1 MPSPSSDAITT
12 AAHAGG
18 THPLRLPPVRWLLL
32 LVVLMALASATAL
45 WLTVQQARQ
54 LGQPDQNSDLW
65 YVSSVNSELARV
77 RLLSHQLLAGEASAD
92 ELMLRLE
99 VLYSVLDNTSAL
111 PKLSDRLHGR
121 LPNTAATMRE
131 LAHHVDAWLHTL
143 DNNPAAHNQQVAREI
158 IRWADTLQQQAR
170 TAVVDVHVAATED
183 NDATRQS
190 LYQRF
195 VLLSLVLAGL
205 LVGTAA
211 LIGYLLQEARRA
223 RRASL
228 ALSQTNQLLE
238 TRVVERTRQ
247 IEEGRLLLSFILNA
261 SPSDVLLIAA
271 DDGEVFFINQRLI
284 QRLALTRPPQH
295 MRATDLLHDDAQC
308 QALMEGLDRY
318 GEVDGMEALLGNNP
332 PTWSSLSARL
342 IEVDGRLGH
351 LFWSFDITPHKRLEA
366 QLRELA
372 TTDPLSGL
380 DNRRAFLD
388 KSAAL
393 LEHCRRHHQDCAV
406 LMLDIDRFKA
416 INDRHGHAIGDQ
428 AIVACAKVMR
438 ATLRDADVLGRMGG
452 EEFAALLPLANDK
465 AALDTAERLRTAV
478 QSLNILLESG
488 DTLRFTVSIGATQLD
503 GRNTPVEGLLIE
515 ADEALYRAKAEGRN
529 QVVTHLPHHLPL
541 STEPNETT
549 PPP

>member
-1 MPSPSSDAITT
+1 MNAT
-12 AAHAGG
+12 AHRGG
-18 THPLRLPPVRWLLL
+18 DHPLRLPTVRWLLL
-32 LVVLMALASATAL
+32 LVALMALASATAL
-45 WLTVQQARQ
+45 WLTLQQARQ
-54 LGQPDQNSDLW
+54 LGQNDQHSDLW

-77 RLLSHQLLAGEASAD
+77 RLLAHQLLAGEASGD

-111 PKLSDRLHGR
+111 PKLSDRLYVH

-131 LAHHVDAWLHTL
+131 LSHHVDAWLHTL
-143 DNNPAAHNQQVAREI
+143 DRDTAANSAQVAREI
-158 IRWADTLQQQAR
+158 TRSADMLQQQAR
-170 TAVVDVHVAATED
+170 TAVADVHVAATED

-211 LIGYLLQEARRA
+211 LIWYLLQEARRA
-223 RRASL
+223 RRITL

-238 TRVVERTRQ
+238 TRVLERTRQ

-271 DDGEVFFINQRLI
+271 DDGKVFFINQRLI
-284 QRLALTRPPQH
+284 QRLNLTSSPKH
-295 MRATDLLHDDAQC
+295 MRVTDLLHDSAQC
-308 QALMEGLDRY
+308 TALLEGLDRY
-318 GEVDGMEALLGNNP
+318 GEVDGMEALLGHNP

-393 LEHCRRHHQDCAV
+393 LEHCRRHQQDCAV
-406 LMLDIDRFKA
+406 LMLDIDRFKS

-428 AIVACAKVMR
+428 AIVACAQLMR

-465 AALDTAERLRTAV
+465 AALETAERLRSAV
-478 QSLNILLESG
+478 QALRIPLDSG
-488 DTLRFTVSIGATQLD
+488 GDLRFTVSIGATQLD
-503 GRNTPVEGLLIE
+503 GRITSVESLLVE
-515 ADEALYRAKAEGRN
+515 ADEALYRAKADGRN
-529 QVVTHLPHHLPL
+529 RVVIHLPHL
-541 STEPNETT
+541 TETT
-549 PPP
+549 DTPTLP

>member
-1 MPSPSSDAITT
+1 MTT
-12 AAHAGG
+12 AAHPGG

-45 WLTVQQARQ
+45 WLTLQQARQ
-54 LGQPDQNSDLW
+54 LGQPDQHSDLW
-65 YVSSVNSELARV
+65 YVSSVNSELGRV

-131 LAHHVDAWLHTL
+131 LSHHVDAWLHTL
-143 DNNPAAHNQQVAREI
+143 DNNPAAHSEQVAREI
-158 IRWADTLQQQAR
+158 TRWADLLQQRAR
-170 TAVVDVHVAATED
+170 TAVADVHVAATED

-211 LIGYLLQEARRA
+211 LIWYLLQEARRA
-223 RRASL
+223 RRISL

-284 QRLALTRPPQH
+284 QRLDLPRPPQH
-295 MRATDLLHDDAQC
+295 MRVTDLLHDDAQC
-308 QALMEGLDRY
+308 QALMDGLDRY
-318 GEVDGMEALLGNNP
+318 GEVDGMEALLGHNP
-332 PTWSSLSARL
+332 PTWCSLSARL

-428 AIVACAKVMR
+428 AIIACAKVMR

-465 AALDTAERLRTAV
+465 AALDTAERLRSAV
-478 QSLNILLESG
+478 QALHIPLENG
-488 DTLRFTVSIGATQLD
+488 DDLRFTVSIGATQLS
-503 GRNTPVEGLLIE
+503 GRDTSVESLLAE
-515 ADEALYRAKAEGRN
+515 SDEALYRAKAEGRN
-529 QVVTHLPHHLPL
+529 RVVTHLPHT
-541 STEPNETT
+541 TETSETT
-549 PPP
+549 PRHEPELPHR